1 MSMFRKL
8 SIQAP
13 LFCVCAIVYMLL
25 FVSCRQDIVIWPSEE
40 EWVGEVLPDDSIRGF
55 YLLNEGG
62 YSNNNSSLDYYDYTT
77 AKYTH
82 NIYSALNPSS
92 VMGF

>member
-1 MSMFRKL
+1 MSMSRKL

-40 EWVGEVLPDDSIRGF
+40 EWVGEVLPEDSIRGF

-82 NIYSALNPSS
+82 NI
-92 VMGF
+92 